1 MKDKHTVGGKWP
13 EIAVN
18 KPFIIVIRFDSDY
31 TYTCGKKIFKTLPN
45 VMHKISYIRNCE
57 RLKED
62 KFELLWV
69 KRPLFY

>member
-31 TYTCGKKIFKTLPN
+31 KRCPPDAVEMLEFVIYDGN
-45 VMHKISYIRNCE
+45 VYAKCMNC
-57 RLKED
+57 
-62 KFELLWV
+62 
-69 KRPLFY
+69 Y

>member
-31 TYTCGKKIFKTLPN
+31 SIGHFAAIDDQTIGITEC
-45 VMHKISYIRNCE
+45 
-57 RLKED
+57 
-62 KFELLWV
+62 FEEIGL
-69 KRPLFY
+69 

>member
-31 TYTCGKKIFKTLPN
+31 SSKLIIMRFHKGFGPIVNLIPN
-45 VMHKISYIRNCE
+45 SIV
-57 RLKED
+57 
-62 KFELLWV
+62 
-69 KRPLFY
+69 